1 MVIIPLYVSIAIIP
15 ILIAD
20 FIANYSV
27 GHRNQIEEKNNNK
40 KINSKNSNVI
50 LMTGA
55 GIIVGLTYYTFNFP
69 MLTIVFIKSFGMYVA
84 VDNIANNFIDSLTL
98 VGQYDIHKNLILI
111 FTVFGGIM
119 GALGSIIVLNANSIY
134 NSNKDYSK
142 IFKISKYTQHLPK

>member
-1 MVIIPLYVSIAIIP
+1 
-15 ILIAD
+15 
-20 FIANYSV
+20 
-27 GHRNQIEEKNNNK
+27 
-40 KINSKNSNVI
+40 
-50 LMTGA
+50 
-55 GIIVGLTYYTFNFP
+55 

-134 NSNKDYSK
+134 NTNKNYSK